1 MAIASVVAVFGAA
14 RSLLGRRPASESAF
28 RTIAE
33 QETVHKKSRSGTRW
47 LRIGVAVAVLAT
59 LTTVATPVSAAD
71 GDLDTSFDSDGMR
84 KVDLHAS
91 GEDGI
96 YHIAVED
103 DGDVMFSGYW
113 NNNGQANKYS
123 WYQQLKNPDGTSAGL
138 SNPSDR
144 LFWSPKADVIRE
156 TLIQSDGR
164 YVSVGYA
171 GTVTTGSG
179 GDYDCA
185 VIRRMPVD
193 EAGNDGELDTSFS
206 GNGKLFVTFSGSS
219 NDYCTSGALQSDGKI
234 VVGGWGPDG
243 GNDKFLLARIDT
255 DGTLDTTFGG
265 NDTGMMTTSLCDVM
279 SDCGSGVSSA
289 LRRLEIQPDGKIVV
303 GGSYDT
309 DGADTDFVV
318 ARYTTDG
325 DLDTTFSSDGI
336 HAFDLGSGTQDQLR
350 GMKLQPNGKIVVVGY
365 NDAKDWAVARLNTDG
380 SMDTTFGGGDGITIT
395 DFGGTTDRAQDL
407 VIESDGKI
415 VVGGFTDAGSDFDFA
430 VARYTTSGDLDTT
443 FSSDGKTTTDVNGDG
458 HDDRAYGIAI
468 ADNGNVILA
477 GTSDGGGDADW
488 AIAQYDSSTGPD
500 GSITMTAFGKFRK
513 DDEDSTI
520 ATHED
525 PNVTAVPG
533 GYGSDDT
540 RNSNHEKANDY
551 VVNGT
556 DRTFSLVLGT
566 QPTSDVVVDFSVGS
580 WSGNDLHAAA
590 STSLGTDLVIEDSGE
605 TTVTSATFTNG
616 NWNSSQTFT
625 VVPAQDGV
633 VEGVEQASIVVTVDQ
648 DASDDLY
655 DTVSAIST
663 DVVIWD
669 DDHNVTSGFDYVA
682 GAVDGLS
689 LKGFPSEVVYL
700 DYMEPGEQYLIDP
713 NDGVGVRWY
722 CIDPT
727 ALATAGGD
735 VGDYIGSLGEAGVW
749 ASQLWI
755 GNNIDHDGNTSW
767 WRSQFANKNWTSLS
781 NFDFSS
787 HTTAVQQYVWGSD
800 GKLRW
805 NDDSGVA
812 NGETSTACPLDDQLY
827 FGSAARHEKD
837 KDAVPASQITIR
849 PGSESAPTTTL
860 NPISVNEGSSV
871 VIPFALGI
879 SHVVDETVTF
889 SSPYSGATFTPN
901 SLTFTNDDYA
911 TGQNLTL
918 AIADNDLE
926 EGTSTTSTITWS
938 GFGTSGTINYTIV
951 DNDTAAFTLSTT
963 TASVSEAGS
972 TATFTVVLDT
982 QPTSDVVLTVASG
995 DTGEATVSPST
1006 LTFTNANW
1014 NATQTV
1020 TITGVDDSV
1029 DDGDQNTMVTIAV
1042 DDDNSD
1048 NAFDGLADQ
1057 TVTATTT
1064 DDDTAAFTLSTTTAS
1079 VSEAG
1084 STATF
1089 TVVLDTQ
1096 PTSDVV
1102 LTVAS
1107 ADTGEATVS
1116 PSTLTFTNANWNA
1129 TQTVTITGV
1138 DDLVDDGD
1146 QDTMVTIAVDDDN
1159 SDNAFD
1165 GIADQTVTAA
1175 TTDDDDTAGYTLSGT
1190 AATVTE
1196 SGSTATFTVV
1206 LDGQPTSDVVLTV
1219 ASADTG
1225 EATVSPST
1233 LTFTNANWSATQTV
1247 TITGVDDAAADGP
1260 QDTAVTIAVD
1270 DDNSDNAF
1278 DGLADQTVT
1287 ATTTDDDSPGL
1298 SVSQSDASTLVDE
1311 TGSTDSFTVVLTTQ
1325 PLSDVV
1331 VAALSADTG
1340 EATVS
1345 TSTLTFTAAN
1355 WSTPQVVTVMGVDDS
1370 VVDGDQDTA
1379 VTIAVDD
1386 DNSDNA
1392 FDGIADQTVTATTTD
1407 DDTAAFTL
1415 STTTVS
1421 VTEAGST
1428 DTFTVVLDTQPLS
1441 DVVFMVVSA
1450 DTGEATVSAPTLTFT
1465 NANWNATQ
1473 TVTITGVDDSVDDGD
1488 QNTKV
1493 TIAVDDDNSDNAFDG
1508 IAYQTVTA
1516 TTADDDTAAF
1526 TLSTTTVSVTEA
1538 GSTDTFTV
1546 VLDTQP
1552 LSDVVVAVSSADTSE
1567 AKVSAPTLTFTSS
1580 SWNVPQS
1587 VTITGV
1593 DDSIVDGNQDTAV
1606 TIAVDDDNSDNAFDG
1621 IADQTA
1627 TATTTDNDGSV
1638 STPGAPSA
1646 VLAVA
1651 GPQSALVT
1659 WEAPTSDGG
1668 ATVTAYQLDY
1678 SPDSG
1683 TTWTTS
1689 ATDAATLSLTVEG
1702 LTAGSEYVFRVSAT
1716 NSVGTGDTSVAST
1729 AVTVGYSIAVGYD
1742 DDLYA
1747 ALLEAGD
1754 AFGDTSESFQRRAIA
1769 IADFYLALPTSTA
1782 DPMGSTPDTNGPNT
1796 ITSTYTAAEYDDWVT
1811 GTATGFNVDETSGQY
1826 MASYLL
1832 LFLLTQVTG

>member
-1 MAIASVVAVFGAA
+1 M
-14 RSLLGRRPASESAF
+14 LGRRPASESTL
-28 RTIAE
+28 RTVDGQA
-33 QETVHKKSRSGTRW
+33 TARKKLYSGTRW
-47 LRIGVAVAVLAT
+47 LRIGVAVSVLAA

-96 YHIAVED
+96 YHVAVED

-123 WYQQLKNPDGTSAGL
+123 WFQQLKNPDGTSAGL

-171 GTVTTGSG
+171 GTKTTGNG

-206 GNGKLFVTFSGSS
+206 GNGKLFVTFSGSR
-219 NDYCTSGALQSDGKI
+219 NDYCTAGALQTDGKI
-234 VVGGWGPDG
+234 VVGGWGSNGSD
-243 GNDKFLLARIDT
+243 NKFLLARIDT

-279 SDCGSGVSSA
+279 SDCGSGVSSS
-289 LRRLEIQPDGKIVV
+289 LERLEIQSDGKIVV
-303 GGSYDT
+303 GGAYDT
-309 DGADTDFVV
+309 GGADTNFVV

-336 HAFDLGSGTQDQLR
+336 HAFDLGSSDQDHLR
-350 GMKLQPNGKIVVVGY
+350 GMKLQPNGKIVVVGN
-365 NDAKDWAVARLNTDG
+365 NDSEDWAVARLNTDG

-415 VVGGFTDAGSDFDFA
+415 VVGGFTDAGSDYDFA
-430 VARYTTSGDLDTT
+430 IARYTTSGDLDTT
-443 FSSDGKTTTDVNGDG
+443 FSSDGKATTDVNGDG
-458 HDDRAYGIAI
+458 HDDKAYGIAI

-477 GTSDGGGDADW
+477 GTSAGGGDADW
-488 AIAQYDSSTGPD
+488 AIAQYDSSTGPA

-513 DDEDSTI
+513 DDEDSII

-525 PNVTAVPG
+525 PSVTAVPG

-540 RNSNHEKANDY
+540 RNTNHEKANDY
-551 VVNGT
+551 IVNGT

-566 QPTSDVVVDFSVGS
+566 QPTSDVVLDFSVGS

-590 STSLGTDLVIEDSGE
+590 NTSLGTDLVIENSGE

-616 NWNSSQTFT
+616 NWDSSQTFT
-625 VVPAQDGV
+625 VVPGQDGV
-633 VEGVEQASIVVTVDQ
+633 VEGVEQASIVVTVNQ
-648 DASDDLY
+648 AASDDLY
-655 DTVSAIST
+655 DAVSAIST

-713 NDGVGVRWY
+713 NTGVGVRWY

-735 VGDYIGSLGEAGVW
+735 VGDYIGSLGEAGAW

-755 GNNIDHDGNTSW
+755 SNNIDHDGNTSW

-827 FGSAARHEKD
+827 FGSATRHEED

-889 SSPYSGATFTPN
+889 SSPYAGATFTPS
-901 SLTFTNDDYA
+901 SLTFTNDNYA
-911 TGQNLTL
+911 SAQNLTL

-938 GFGTSGTINYTIV
+938 GFGTSGTLNYTIV

-972 TATFTVVLDT
+972 TATFTVVLNA
-982 QPTSDVVLTVASG
+982 QPTSDVVFTVASA
-995 DTGEATVSPST
+995 DTDEATVSPAT

-1014 NATQTV
+1014 NATQQV
-1020 TITGVDDSV
+1020 TITGVDDTT
-1029 DDGDQNTMVTIAV
+1029 DDGNQNTTVTITV

-1048 NAFDGLADQ
+1048 NAFDGLANQ
-1057 TVTATTT
+1057 TATATTT
-1064 DDDTAAFTLSTTTAS
+1064 DDDT
-1079 VSEAG
+1079 
-1084 STATF
+1084 
-1089 TVVLDTQ
+1089 
-1096 PTSDVV
+1096 
-1102 LTVAS
+1102 
-1107 ADTGEATVS
+1107 
-1116 PSTLTFTNANWNA
+1116 
-1129 TQTVTITGV
+1129 
-1138 DDLVDDGD
+1138 
-1146 QDTMVTIAVDDDN
+1146 
-1159 SDNAFD
+1159 
-1165 GIADQTVTAA
+1165 
-1175 TTDDDDTAGYTLSGT
+1175 DDDT
-1190 AATVTE
+1190 
-1196 SGSTATFTVV
+1196 
-1206 LDGQPTSDVVLTV
+1206 VLT
-1219 ASADTG
+1219 
-1225 EATVSPST
+1225 P
-1233 LTFTNANWSATQTV
+1233 
-1247 TITGVDDAAADGP
+1247 GV
-1260 QDTAVTIAVD
+1260 
-1270 DDNSDNAF
+1270 
-1278 DGLADQTVT
+1278 
-1287 ATTTDDDSPGL
+1287 
-1298 SVSQSDASTLVDE
+1298 
-1311 TGSTDSFTVVLTTQ
+1311 
-1325 PLSDVV
+1325 
-1331 VAALSADTG
+1331 
-1340 EATVS
+1340 
-1345 TSTLTFTAAN
+1345 
-1355 WSTPQVVTVMGVDDS
+1355 
-1370 VVDGDQDTA
+1370 
-1379 VTIAVDD
+1379 
-1386 DNSDNA
+1386 
-1392 FDGIADQTVTATTTD
+1392 
-1407 DDTAAFTL
+1407 
-1415 STTTVS
+1415 
-1421 VTEAGST
+1421 
-1428 DTFTVVLDTQPLS
+1428 
-1441 DVVFMVVSA
+1441 
-1450 DTGEATVSAPTLTFT
+1450 
-1465 NANWNATQ
+1465 
-1473 TVTITGVDDSVDDGD
+1473 
-1488 QNTKV
+1488 
-1493 TIAVDDDNSDNAFDG
+1493 
-1508 IAYQTVTA
+1508 
-1516 TTADDDTAAF
+1516 
-1526 TLSTTTVSVTEA
+1526 
-1538 GSTDTFTV
+1538 
-1546 VLDTQP
+1546 
-1552 LSDVVVAVSSADTSE
+1552 
-1567 AKVSAPTLTFTSS
+1567 
-1580 SWNVPQS
+1580 
-1587 VTITGV
+1587 
-1593 DDSIVDGNQDTAV
+1593 
-1606 TIAVDDDNSDNAFDG
+1606 
-1621 IADQTA
+1621 
-1627 TATTTDNDGSV
+1627 
-1638 STPGAPSA
+1638 PSA
-1646 VLAVA
+1646 VLAAA

-1668 ATVTAYQLDY
+1668 TTITAYQVAY
-1678 SPDSG
+1678 SSDAG
-1683 TTWTTS
+1683 TTWTST
-1689 ATDAATLSLTVEG
+1689 ATDTAALSHTVEG

-1716 NSVGTGDTSVAST
+1716 NSVGTGDASVAST
-1729 AVTVGYSIAVGYD
+1729 TVTVSYLITVGYG

-1747 ALLEAGD
+1747 ALLEAGG
-1754 AFGDTSESFQRRAIA
+1754 AFGDTSETFHRRAIA
-1769 IADFYLALPTSTA
+1769 IADFYLGLLTSA
-1782 DPMGSTPDTNGPNT
+1782 DPMESAPDTSGPNT
-1796 ITSTYTAAEYDDWVT
+1796 VTSTYTAAEYDDWVT
-1811 GTATGFNVDETSGQY
+1811 GTAAGFNVDETGGQY
-1826 MASYLL
+1826 VASYLL
-1832 LFLLTQVTG
+1832 LFLLTRVTG

>member
-827 FGSAARHEKD
+827 FGSAARHEED

-1014 NATQTV
+1014 
-1020 TITGVDDSV
+1020 
-1029 DDGDQNTMVTIAV
+1029 
-1042 DDDNSD
+1042 
-1048 NAFDGLADQ
+1048 
-1057 TVTATTT
+1057 
-1064 DDDTAAFTLSTTTAS
+1064 
-1079 VSEAG
+1079 
-1084 STATF
+1084 
-1089 TVVLDTQ
+1089 
-1096 PTSDVV
+1096 
-1102 LTVAS
+1102 
-1107 ADTGEATVS
+1107 
-1116 PSTLTFTNANWNA
+1116 
-1129 TQTVTITGV
+1129 
-1138 DDLVDDGD
+1138 
-1146 QDTMVTIAVDDDN
+1146 
-1159 SDNAFD
+1159 
-1165 GIADQTVTAA
+1165 
-1175 TTDDDDTAGYTLSGT
+1175 
-1190 AATVTE
+1190 
-1196 SGSTATFTVV
+1196 
-1206 LDGQPTSDVVLTV
+1206 
-1219 ASADTG
+1219 
-1225 EATVSPST
+1225 
-1233 LTFTNANWSATQTV
+1233 SATQTV

-1392 FDGIADQTVTATTTD
+1392 FDGLADQTVTATTTD

-1526 TLSTTTVSVTEA
+1526 TLSTTTASVTEA
-1538 GSTDTFTV
+1538 GSTATLTV

>member
-827 FGSAARHEKD
+827 FGSAARHEED

-995 DTGEATVSPST
+995 
-1006 LTFTNANW
+1006 
-1014 NATQTV
+1014 
-1020 TITGVDDSV
+1020 
-1029 DDGDQNTMVTIAV
+1029 
-1042 DDDNSD
+1042 
-1048 NAFDGLADQ
+1048 
-1057 TVTATTT
+1057 
-1064 DDDTAAFTLSTTTAS
+1064 
-1079 VSEAG
+1079 
-1084 STATF
+1084 
-1089 TVVLDTQ
+1089 
-1096 PTSDVV
+1096 
-1102 LTVAS
+1102 
-1107 ADTGEATVS
+1107 
-1116 PSTLTFTNANWNA
+1116 
-1129 TQTVTITGV
+1129 
-1138 DDLVDDGD
+1138 
-1146 QDTMVTIAVDDDN
+1146 
-1159 SDNAFD
+1159 
-1165 GIADQTVTAA
+1165 
-1175 TTDDDDTAGYTLSGT
+1175 
-1190 AATVTE
+1190 
-1196 SGSTATFTVV
+1196 
-1206 LDGQPTSDVVLTV
+1206 
-1219 ASADTG
+1219 DTG

-1392 FDGIADQTVTATTTD
+1392 FDGIADQTVTATTAD

-1473 TVTITGVDDSVDDGD
+1473 TVTITGVDDLVDDGDQDTMVTIAVDDDNSDNAFDGIADQTVTATTTDDDDTAGYTLSGTAATVTESGSTATFTVVLDGQPTSDVVLTVASADTGEATVSPSTLTFTNANWNATQTVTITGVDDSVDDGD

-1526 TLSTTTVSVTEA
+1526 TLSTTTASVTEA
-1538 GSTDTFTV
+1538 GSTATLTV

>member
-827 FGSAARHEKD
+827 FGSAARHEED

-982 QPTSDVVLTVASG
+982 
-995 DTGEATVSPST
+995 
-1006 LTFTNANW
+1006 
-1014 NATQTV
+1014 
-1020 TITGVDDSV
+1020 
-1029 DDGDQNTMVTIAV
+1029 
-1042 DDDNSD
+1042 
-1048 NAFDGLADQ
+1048 
-1057 TVTATTT
+1057 
-1064 DDDTAAFTLSTTTAS
+1064 
-1079 VSEAG
+1079 
-1084 STATF
+1084 
-1089 TVVLDTQ
+1089 
-1096 PTSDVV
+1096 
-1102 LTVAS
+1102 
-1107 ADTGEATVS
+1107 
-1116 PSTLTFTNANWNA
+1116 
-1129 TQTVTITGV
+1129 
-1138 DDLVDDGD
+1138 
-1146 QDTMVTIAVDDDN
+1146 
-1159 SDNAFD
+1159 
-1165 GIADQTVTAA
+1165 
-1175 TTDDDDTAGYTLSGT
+1175 
-1190 AATVTE
+1190 
-1196 SGSTATFTVV
+1196 
-1206 LDGQPTSDVVLTV
+1206 QPTSDVVLTV

-1370 VVDGDQDTA
+1370 VVDGD
-1379 VTIAVDD
+1379 
-1386 DNSDNA
+1386 
-1392 FDGIADQTVTATTTD
+1392 
-1407 DDTAAFTL
+1407 
-1415 STTTVS
+1415 
-1421 VTEAGST
+1421 
-1428 DTFTVVLDTQPLS
+1428 
-1441 DVVFMVVSA
+1441 
-1450 DTGEATVSAPTLTFT
+1450 
-1465 NANWNATQ
+1465 
-1473 TVTITGVDDSVDDGD
+1473 
-1488 QNTKV
+1488 
-1493 TIAVDDDNSDNAFDG
+1493 
-1508 IAYQTVTA
+1508 
-1516 TTADDDTAAF
+1516 
-1526 TLSTTTVSVTEA
+1526 
-1538 GSTDTFTV
+1538 
-1546 VLDTQP
+1546 
-1552 LSDVVVAVSSADTSE
+1552 
-1567 AKVSAPTLTFTSS
+1567 
-1580 SWNVPQS
+1580 
-1587 VTITGV
+1587 
-1593 DDSIVDGNQDTAV
+1593 QDTAV